1 MASARLRWIGPAAI
15 TLAVCSLYLLLR
27 LARVHGDPLALA
39 DPGTKYG
46 AGVVGGTEG
55 YDGQFALYVA
65 LDPDPK
71 RVAPRL
77 DAPAYRYQRILYP
90 LLARGLAA
98 GNPDAIP
105 WTLVFVNLAAHAV
118 GTLLVCALLDS
129 YGQPLRYG
137 LAYGLWVGLVAAVG
151 LDLHEPLAFMLVAA
165 AWWARRNDRPTLG
178 AAWIGL
184 ALFAKETSL
193 IFWAGWIL
201 ADVLV
206 RGTRRNA
213 LALALVGLPFL
224 LWQVWLWREFGAPAI
239 ASGGAMATPFE
250 LLPFRGLWR
259 IGEVDLRVL
268 GLYLLIFGPTLIVPS
283 LWGVFSAVGRLRAGD
298 RSPEAVTLLLHGAGI
313 AFLPFSTFR
322 EPLGLLRIAT
332 GLVLSIVVFA
342 GRYGLRRPLNYSLFW
357 TGLLAVLFRG

>member
-1 MASARLRWIGPAAI
+1 MANSRLRWIGPAAI
-15 TLAVCSLYLLLR
+15 TFAVCAGYLWLR
-27 LARVHGDPLALA
+27 LARVNGDPAALA
-39 DPGTKYG
+39 DPGTRY
-46 AGVVGGTEG
+46 AEGVEGGTEG
-55 YDGQFALYVA
+55 YDGQFALYIA
-65 LDPDPK
+65 LDPDPE
-71 RVAPRL
+71 RVAPKL
-77 DAPAYRYQRILYP
+77 DVPAYRYQRILYP

-98 GNPDAIP
+98 GNPSAIP
-105 WTLVFVNLAAHAV
+105 WTLVFVNLAAHTV
-118 GTLLVCALLDS
+118 GTLLICALLDS

-165 AWWARRNDRPTLG
+165 AWWARRNHRALRG
-178 AAWIGL
+178 AVWIGL

-193 IFWAGWIL
+193 IFWAAWIL
-201 ADVLV
+201 ADGLS
-206 RGTRRNA
+206 RETRRNA
-213 LALALVGLPFL
+213 LALALAGLPFL
-224 LWQVWLWREFGAPAI
+224 LWQLWLWREFGAPGI

-250 LLPFRGLWR
+250 AIPFRGLWR

-283 LWGVFSAVGRLRAGD
+283 LWGVVSAMGRLRAGE

-332 GLVLSIVVFA
+332 GLVLSVVVFA
-342 GRYGLRRPLNYSLFW
+342 ARYGLRRPLNYSLFW
-357 TGLLAVLFRG
+357 TGLLAVLVRS